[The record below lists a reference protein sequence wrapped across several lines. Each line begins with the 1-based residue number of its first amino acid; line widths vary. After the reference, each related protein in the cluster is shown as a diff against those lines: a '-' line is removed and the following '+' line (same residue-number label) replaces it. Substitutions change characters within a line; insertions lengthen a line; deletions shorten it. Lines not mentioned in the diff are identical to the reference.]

1 MGRRILRL
9 AIVGGGPRGLAAAE
23 ALRTRAEGTGSSVEL
38 TMFEPHPAIGAG
50 PHHDP
55 SQTPLNRLNIPLR
68 AIDIAPAGFAG
79 AHVGSFQEWAGG
91 HLAGV
96 GPDDYPSR
104 RDLGRFLTARW
115 HDLVDSASAQFDIAV
130 ARHEAKRLMRDR
142 TRWRME
148 TEGGSFG
155 PFDEV
160 LLTPGHQ
167 PVEPDLQLERWRSHA
182 QKSGATLITAYPSD
196 VLMAS
201 ARNWRGHT
209 VAIRGLALSMIDVM
223 RALTIGQGGR
233 FVPSTDGLRYEASG
247 LEPARLLPFSLDGV
261 PPAPKPASAKLD
273 AVYDP
278 DAAAIRRFKTSLAKA
293 VGGSAE
299 EVMALIG
306 EGLAALSAQVFE
318 RFGGKEADIARWL
331 ATELSEEA
339 EHAAEDRPP
348 ASILADHLAMALG
361 RAAPSP
367 GYVVGQVWRK
377 LQNSLRRVYNPAEIS
392 GETATA
398 LVRFDEG
405 MKRFSYGPPALAAAE
420 MLALARSGLLDL
432 RAVDDPDIAMVQGG
446 WRLSGEK
453 GEATAKVMVDSVL
466 PSPELA
472 KLSGPLLA
480 DLRKQ
485 GLLSPVGTKLGAR
498 TTGEGCVLDASENP
512 VRGLSMLGRL
522 ALGSVIAT
530 DSVHDCFG
538 ASVGRWADG
547 VLWSRKTR
555 QA

>member
-1 MGRRILRL
+1 MGTRILRL

-23 ALRTRAEGTGSSVEL
+23 ALRARAEETESSVEL

-68 AIDIAPAGFAG
+68 LIDIAPAGFAG
-79 AHVGSFQEWAGG
+79 AHVGSFQAWAGG

-115 HDLVDSASAQFDIAV
+115 HDLLDSVSAQFDIAV
-130 ARHEAKRLMRDR
+130 ARHEAKRLMRDS

-148 TEGGSFG
+148 TEEGSFG

-167 PVEPDLQLERWRSHA
+167 PVEPDPQLTRWRAHA
-182 QKSGATLITAYPSD
+182 DTIGATLIAAYPSD

-201 ARNWRGHT
+201 ARNWQGHT

-223 RALTIGQGGR
+223 RALTVGQGGR

-278 DAAAIRRFKTSLAKA
+278 DAAAIRRFETALAKA
-293 VGGSAE
+293 VAGSAE
-299 EVMALIG
+299 EVISMLG
-306 EGLAALSAQVFE
+306 EGLAALSAPVCE
-318 RFGGKEADIARWL
+318 RFGGKEADIASWL
-331 ATELSEEA
+331 TTELSEEA

-348 ASILADHLAMALG
+348 ASILADHLAMAEG

-392 GETATA
+392 VETATA

-420 MLALARSGLLDL
+420 MLALVRSGLLDL

-446 WRLSGEK
+446 WRLSGDK

-498 TTGEGCVLDASENP
+498 TTGEGRVLDASGNP

-538 ASVGRWADG
+538 ASVGRWAESVTG
-547 VLWSRKTR
+547 
-555 QA
+555 

>member
-1 MGRRILRL
+1 MVGTRILRL

-23 ALRTRAEGTGSSVEL
+23 ALRARADATRTRISL
-38 TMFEPHPAIGAG
+38 TLFEPHPAIGAG

-68 AIDIAPAGFAG
+68 LIDIAPAGFPG

-130 ARHEAKRLMRDR
+130 VRHEAKRLMRDS

-148 TEGGSFG
+148 TEEGSFG

-167 PVEPDLQLERWRSHA
+167 PVEPDPQLARWRAHA
-182 QKSGATLITAYPSD
+182 DKTGATLIAAYPSD
-196 VLMAS
+196 VLMTA
-201 ARNWRGHT
+201 ARDWQGHT

-233 FVPSTDGLRYEASG
+233 FVRSDSGLHYEASG

-278 DAAAIRRFKTSLAKA
+278 DAAELGRFETSLAKA
-293 VGGSAE
+293 VAGSAE

-306 EGLAALSAQVFE
+306 EGLAALSAPVCE
-318 RFGGKEADIARWL
+318 RFGGKEADIAGWL
-331 ATELSEEA
+331 AIELSEEA
-339 EHAAEDRPP
+339 EHPAEERPP
-348 ASILADHLAMALG
+348 ASILADHLAMAEG

-377 LQNSLRRVYNPAEIS
+377 LQNSLRRVYNPAGIS

-498 TTGEGCVLDASENP
+498 TTGEGCVLDASGNP

-538 ASVGRWADG
+538 ASVGRWAESVTG
-547 VLWSRKTR
+547 
-555 QA
+555 